1 MPTYYKYVER
11 NAESQVNWAEV
22 GKDITTM
29 LDDETKIREEKKAA
43 IQKAFQDDMEE
54 LANAPQGKWQDG
66 NATVNNFAHDM
77 MEQQLIDNKLL
88 KSGKMKPRDYTLRR
102 ENYKSQTNVL
112 FDLQKTLQSERE
124 NTIDLYQKG
133 KIQALNISNQSDVE
147 AYKNFKDSKAIIN
160 PLSANLSMGLY
171 EDQVV
176 DGKTVRVLK
185 KSTPVNV
192 LMGQIVQKI
201 PTLQI
206 EEIMNKWV
214 PTVGKQKDYIYQ
226 IATNSKAGSIVEL
239 MGVGALDNL
248 EKEHPE
254 LKGKL
259 GDYKKVI
266 DDFNLSLT
274 QQVKA
279 WLPSPYQVASIL
291 TENLGGKYNADS
303 YVWDE
308 NIAKADKTKILKKV
322 DPLTGMVT
330 LDENAP
336 HYKEQKQEAEDWI
349 RTSLL
354 NKFDQE
360 RGIKVTSTTPYA
372 PQQREFEFK
381 AAQDKKK
388 DISITS
394 DIGALW
400 GGSDKQIQQALT
412 AFRDMNPNIREISR
426 FENGVTVKILDP
438 DTKKVE
444 TRLLPFKGADGNI
457 MTQEEFIKEAAP
469 LLAGNIN
476 AATAIQNG
484 GLLKGAKFNTAGKGL
499 AIVQGPAPEADID
512 AAFTKQFSVIPNEI
526 FINTKSSDGA
536 AQLTKYLKNTGII
549 ITPSKYF
556 GNDITLKYKDNPPI
570 TVNPNQEDAE
580 GAEIQ
585 RNNLLNFLETIPK
598 TDKGNILKKLGA
610 TPAAAGAANA
620 KLPPCAN
627 GKPRDQFGNCI
638 P

>member
-133 KIQALNISNQSDVE
+133 KIQALNISNQADVE

-192 LMGQIVQKI
+192 LMGQIVQKV

-484 GLLKGAKFNTAGKGL
+484 GLLQGAKFNTAGKGR
-499 AIVQGPAPEADID
+499 AFVDIGAPEADIETEF
-512 AAFTKQFSVIPNEI
+512 ANKMSTIPNSL
-526 FINTKSSDGA
+526 FLNSKKDATSSELSK
-536 AQLTKYLKNTGII
+536 QLKGTGII
-549 ITPSKYF
+549 ILPPSNWG
-556 GNDITLKYKDNPPI
+556 GNEIKLKYKDEVLTLNS
-570 TVNPNQEDAE
+570 NQEDETNAE
-580 GAEIQ
+580 TQ
-585 RNNLLNFLETIPK
+585 KNNLLEFLEK
-598 TDKGNILKKLGA
+598 LDKRDKKKVLDRLA
-610 TPAAAGAANA
+610 PSAAGAANA

-627 GKPRDQFGNCI
+627 GKPRDQFGNCV

>member
-66 NATVNNFAHDM
+66 NDTVNNFAHDM

-133 KIQALNISNQSDVE
+133 KIQALNISNQADVE
-147 AYKNFKDSKAIIN
+147 AYKNFKDRKAIIN
-160 PLSANLSMGLY
+160 PLSANISMGLY

-185 KSTPVNV
+185 NSTPVNV
-192 LMGQIVQKI
+192 LMGQIVQKV

-412 AFRDMNPNIREISR
+412 AFRDMNADIQDISR
-426 FENGVTVKILDP
+426 DADGVTVKIKDP
-438 DTKKVE
+438 NTNKIV
-444 TRLLPFKGADGNI
+444 TRGLPFKGADGNI

-484 GLLKGAKFNTAGKGL
+484 GLLQGAKFNTAGKGR
-499 AIVQGPAPEADID
+499 AFVDIGAPEADIETEF
-512 AAFTKQFSVIPNEI
+512 ANKMSTIPNSL
-526 FINTKSSDGA
+526 FLNSKKDATSSELSK
-536 AQLTKYLKNTGII
+536 QLKGTGII
-549 ITPSKYF
+549 ILPPSNWG
-556 GNDITLKYKDNPPI
+556 GNEIKLKYKDEVLTLNS
-570 TVNPNQEDAE
+570 NQEDETNAE
-580 GAEIQ
+580 TQ
-585 RNNLLNFLETIPK
+585 KNNLLEFLEK
-598 TDKGNILKKLGA
+598 LDKRDKKKVLDRLA
-610 TPAAAGAANA
+610 PSAAGAANA

-627 GKPRDQFGNCI
+627 GKPRDQFGNCV

>member
-1 MPTYYKYVER
+1 MPTYYKYAER

-22 GKDITTM
+22 GRDITTM

-43 IQKAFQDDMEE
+43 IQKAFQDDMEQ

-66 NATVNNFAHDM
+66 NATTNNFAHDM
-77 MEQQLIDNKLL
+77 MEQKLIDNRLL
-88 KSGKMKPRDYTLRR
+88 KSGKMKLRDYTLRDA
-102 ENYKSQTNVL
+102 NYKSQTKIL
-112 FDLQKTLQSERE
+112 FDLQKTLQAERE

-147 AYKNFKDSKAIIN
+147 AYKIFKDSKAIID
-160 PLSANLSMGLY
+160 PLSANISMGLY
-171 EDQVV
+171 EDKVI

-214 PTVGKQKDYIYQ
+214 PTVGKQTDYIYQ
-226 IATNSKAGSIVEL
+226 IANNSKAGSIVEL

-254 LKGKL
+254 LKGQL

-274 QQVKA
+274 QQIQA
-279 WLPSPYQVASIL
+279 WLPTPYQVGSIL

-303 YVWDE
+303 YIWDE

-322 DPLTGMVT
+322 DPLTGLVT

-336 HYKEQKQEAEDWI
+336 HYKEQKKEAEDWI

-360 RGIKVTSTTPYA
+360 RNIKVTSTIPYA
-372 PQQREFEFK
+372 PPEPEYKFK
-381 AAQDKKK
+381 AGQDKKK
-388 DISITS
+388 DIAITS

-412 AFRDMNPNIREISR
+412 AFRDMNADIQDISR
-426 FENGVTVKILDP
+426 DANGVTVKIKDP
-438 DTKKVE
+438 DTKKIV
-444 TRLLPFKGADGNI
+444 TRSLPFKGADGNI

-476 AATAIQNG
+476 ATTAIQNG
-484 GLLKGAKFNTAGKGL
+484 GLLQGAKFNTAGTGR
-499 AIVQGPAPEADID
+499 AFVDVGAPEPDVD
-512 AAFTKQFSVIPNEI
+512 SAFTQKFSVIPNTL
-526 FINTKSSDGA
+526 FKNTKSGLA
-536 AQLTKYLKNTGII
+536 ADKLTPYFKNTGVII
-549 ITPSKYF
+549 EPAKYV
-556 GNDITLKYKDNPPI
+556 GNDITLRYKDKSVIINS
-570 TVNPNQEDAE
+570 NQEDEE
-580 GAEIQ
+580 GAERQ
-585 RNNLLNFLETIPK
+585 RTNLLNFLETIPK
-598 TDKGNILKKLGA
+598 ADKENILKKLGG

-627 GKPRDQFGNCI
+627 GKPRDQFGNCV

>member
-66 NATVNNFAHDM
+66 NDTVNNFAHDM

-133 KIQALNISNQSDVE
+133 KIQALNISNQADVE
-147 AYKNFKDSKAIIN
+147 AYKNFKDRKAIIN
-160 PLSANLSMGLY
+160 PLSANISMGLY

-185 KSTPVNV
+185 NSTPVNV
-192 LMGQIVQKI
+192 LMGQIVQKV

-254 LKGKL
+254 LKDKL

-354 NKFDQE
+354 NKLDQG
-360 RGIKVTSTTPYA
+360 RSLTVTGTTPYA
-372 PQQREFEFK
+372 PQPREESEYKVRTREENKEKLSVAGSWNDLYTAKSAAEKK
-381 AAQDKKK
+381 AAAETILGSPVAKQQGLIKMDFDKNGAISLQYDNPKLNRTISMLDENKK
-388 DISITS
+388 PISLKQWRTKGVEIHNITDEGLLS
-394 DIGALW
+394 KARGGSFGEIQGTEWEKVKAERQGKKAEAPVVEILPELFRIKSEKSSESLQELLGPTFKVTDIGGF
-400 GGSDKQIQQALT
+400 GGNDVEVIA
-412 AFRDMNPNIREISR
+412 PN
-426 FENGVTVKILDP
+426 GK
-438 DTKKVE
+438 
-444 TRLLPFKGADGNI
+444 PFI
-457 MTQEEFIKEAAP
+457 Y
-469 LLAGNIN
+469 N
-476 AATAIQNG
+476 AN
-484 GLLKGAKFNTAGKGL
+484 LKGAEATVKKAQLEKFIKDNG
-499 AIVQGPAPEADID
+499 APV
-512 AAFTKQFSVIPNEI
+512 S
-526 FINTKSSDGA
+526 GA
-536 AQLTKYLKNTGII
+536 ATTTGGVI
-549 ITPSKYF
+549 
-556 GNDITLKYKDNPPI
+556 
-570 TVNPNQEDAE
+570 
-580 GAEIQ
+580 
-585 RNNLLNFLETIPK
+585 R
-598 TDKGNILKKLGA
+598 
-610 TPAAAGAANA
+610 
-620 KLPPCAN
+620 
-627 GKPRDQFGNCI
+627 
-638 P
+638 

>member
-1 MPTYYKYVER
+1 MPTAYKYAER

-22 GKDITTM
+22 GKGITNM
-29 LDDETKIREEKKAA
+29 LQDETKIRDEKKAA
-43 IQKAFQDDMEE
+43 IQKAFQDDMEN

-77 MEQQLIDNKLL
+77 MQQQLIDNRLL
-88 KSGKMKPRDYTLRR
+88 KSGQMKPRDYTLRR
-102 ENYKSQTNVL
+102 ENYNSQTNVL
-112 FDLQKTLQSERE
+112 FDLQKLFQSERE
-124 NTIDLYQKG
+124 KTMDLYQKG
-133 KIQALNISNQSDVE
+133 QIQALNISNQSDVE
-147 AYKNFKDSKAIIN
+147 GYQNFGNSKAQID
-160 PLSANLSMGLY
+160 PFSANISMALY

-176 DGKTVRVLK
+176 DGKNVRVLK

-192 LMGQIVQKI
+192 LRGQIVQKI

-206 EEIMNKWV
+206 EDIMNKWV
-214 PTVGKQKDYIYQ
+214 PTVGTQKDYIYQ

-266 DDFNLSLT
+266 NDFNSAID

-279 WLPSPYQVASIL
+279 WLPSPYQVSSIL
-291 TENLGGKYNADS
+291 TENTGKYSADS
-303 YVWDE
+303 FTWDE
-308 NIAKADKTKILKKV
+308 NIAKSDKTKILKKV

-336 HYKEQKQEAEDWI
+336 HYKEQKKEAEDWI
-349 RTSLL
+349 KQSLL

-360 RGIKVTSTTPYA
+360 RSIKVTSTTPYA
-372 PQQREFEFK
+372 PQIPQYQYQ
-381 AAQDKKK
+381 AGLDKKK
-388 DISITS
+388 DVAITS

-400 GGSDKQIQQALT
+400 GGDDKAIQKSLT
-412 AFRDMNPNIREISR
+412 AFRDMNPNIKSLDR
-426 FENGVTVKILDP
+426 NADGVNVTIFNP
-438 DTKKVE
+438 DTKQVE
-444 TRLLPFKGADGNI
+444 VRNLPFKGADGNV
-457 MTQEEFIKEAAP
+457 MTQEEFIKSAAP

-484 GLLKGAKFNTAGKGL
+484 GLLQGAKFNAAGTGS
-499 AIVQGPAPEADID
+499 AIVQGPAPEPDVET
-512 AAFTKQFSVIPNEI
+512 AFTQKFSVIPNTL
-526 FINTKSSDGA
+526 FKSTKSGA
-536 AQLTKYLKNTGII
+536 AADKLTPYFKNTGVII
-549 ITPSKYF
+549 EPAKF
-556 GNDITLKYKDNPPI
+556 LGNDITLRYKDKSVTINS
-570 TVNPNQEDAE
+570 NQEDDD
-580 GAEIQ
+580 GAERQ
-585 RNNLLNFLETIPK
+585 KTNLLNFLETIPK
-598 TDKGNILKKLGA
+598 ADKESILKKLGA
-610 TPAAAGAANA
+610 TPAAAGTANA

-627 GKPRDQFGNCI
+627 GKPRDQFGNCV

>member
-43 IQKAFQDDMEE
+43 IQKAFQDDMEQ

-66 NATVNNFAHDM
+66 NIVVNNFAHDM
-77 MEQQLIDNKLL
+77 MEQKLIDNKLL
-88 KSGKMKPRDYTLRR
+88 KSGKMPLRDYTLRDA
-102 ENYKSQTNVL
+102 NYKSQTNVL
-112 FDLQKTLQSERE
+112 FDLQKTLQAERE

-133 KIQALNISNQSDVE
+133 KIQALNISNQADVE
-147 AYKNFKDSKAIIN
+147 AYKNFKDSKAIID
-160 PLSANLSMGLY
+160 PKSANLSMGLY
-171 EDQVV
+171 EDQVI

-192 LMGQIVQKI
+192 LMGQIVQKV

-484 GLLKGAKFNTAGKGL
+484 GLLKGAKFNTAGKGR
-499 AIVQGPAPEADID
+499 AFVDIGAPEADIETEF
-512 AAFTKQFSVIPNEI
+512 ANKMSTIPNSL
-526 FINTKSSDGA
+526 FLNSKKDATSSELSK
-536 AQLTKYLKNTGII
+536 QLKGTGII
-549 ITPSKYF
+549 ILPPSNWG
-556 GNDITLKYKDNPPI
+556 GNEIKLKYKDEVLTLNS
-570 TVNPNQEDAE
+570 NQEDETNAE
-580 GAEIQ
+580 TQ
-585 RNNLLNFLETIPK
+585 KNNLLEFLEK
-598 TDKGNILKKLGA
+598 LDKRDKKKVLDRLA
-610 TPAAAGAANA
+610 PSAAGAANA

-627 GKPRDQFGNCI
+627 GKPRDQFGNCV